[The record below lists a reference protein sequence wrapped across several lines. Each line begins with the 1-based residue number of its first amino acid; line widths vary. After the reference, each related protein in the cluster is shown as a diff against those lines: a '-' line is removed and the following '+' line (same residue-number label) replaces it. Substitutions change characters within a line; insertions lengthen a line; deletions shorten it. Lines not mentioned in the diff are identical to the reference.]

1 MNTFQ
6 ESQRMFDS
14 TFNKIIMLLVVVL
27 LGKISYNAYQNGF
40 DFASGFSIAILILCI
55 LLFVVFRVKTTITQE
70 NIHVQIIPF
79 NVYNKTIYWNE
90 VRKVEVVTYSA
101 IKEYGGWGYRVR
113 KNGKAINP
121 SGDKGLKIHFND
133 GSHLLVGTRK
143 AEEMQQYL
151 KSIKR

>member
-1 MNTFQ
+1 MNIYK

-14 TFNKIIMLLVVVL
+14 TFNKIIIVLVVVL
-27 LGKISYNAYQNGF
+27 LGKITYNAFQDEF
-40 DFASGFSIAILILCI
+40 TFATGISIAILILCI
-55 LLFVVFRVKTTITQE
+55 LLFVVFRVNTAISQE
-70 NIHVQIIPF
+70 NIHIRISPF

-90 VRKVEVVTYSA
+90 IRKVEVVTYSA
-101 IKEYGGWGYRVR
+101 LKEYGGWGYRVR

-121 SGDKGLKIHFND
+121 SGNKGLKIHFKD

-143 AEEMQQYL
+143 AEEMQEFL

>member
-1 MNTFQ
+1 MFY

-14 TFNKIIMLLVVVL
+14 LFNKFIILLVTVL

-40 DFASGFSIAILILCI
+40 DFASIFSITILILCI
-55 LLFVVFRVKTTITQE
+55 ILFVVFRVKTTISKE
-70 NIHVQIIPF
+70 NIQVQIIPF
-79 NVYNKTIYWNE
+79 NVYNKTFYWNE
-90 VRKVEVVTYSA
+90 IRKVEVVTYSA

-121 SGDKGLKIHFND
+121 SGDKGLKIHFKK
-133 GSHLLVGTRK
+133 GTHLLIGTRK
-143 AEEMQQYL
+143 VDEMQQFL

>member
-1 MNTFQ
+1 MFY

-14 TFNKIIMLLVVVL
+14 LFNKFIILLVTVL

-40 DFASGFSIAILILCI
+40 DFASIFSIAILILCI
-55 LLFVVFRVKTTITQE
+55 LLFVVFRVKTTISQE
-70 NIHVQIIPF
+70 SIQVQIVPF
-79 NVYNKTIYWNE
+79 NVYNKTFYWNE
-90 VRKVEVVTYSA
+90 IRKVEVVTYSA

-121 SGDKGLKIHFND
+121 SGDKGLKIHFKN
-133 GSHLLVGTRK
+133 GTHLLVGTRK
-143 AEEMQQYL
+143 VDEMQQFL